1 MRAAAGSETDCA
13 EQAAAGVP
21 IDWRP
26 VVEPFRVAVPQP
38 VLDELARR
46 LDAARW
52 PETYALDGGEDPA
65 RLERI
70 RRLLE
75 RWRGGYDWRRH
86 EARINEYEQQVV
98 SGLHVLKSGGS
109 GPRLVLMN
117 GWPST
122 LAEYLPVLPLLD
134 DFQVWIVGRLGF
146 GFSGHGLDRPAD
158 DEHAAMLA
166 GHVLGD
172 GRYLAHGDDFG
183 GSVLSRLALQRP
195 EQVAAL
201 HVCEWLEDLGAGEL
215 SSAEQAYVD
224 GVHRWSEDERGYGHV
239 QANRPQTL
247 GLALDDSPLGLLAWV
262 ADKWLS
268 WSDPACPLDDDLI
281 LTTATIYWVTRTI
294 APSMRA
300 YAAVAPAPRGRVA
313 VPTAVTAGKED
324 RPPPPR
330 EWLERTYADLRDVH
344 ALDRGGH
351 FWAAETSE
359 QFADRLSRFFDGHAR
374 L

>member
-1 MRAAAGSETDCA
+1 VAPT
-13 EQAAAGVP
+13 
-21 IDWRP
+21 
-26 VVEPFRVAVPQP
+26 PFRVAVPQA

-52 PETYALDGGEDPA
+52 PEAYALDGGEDAA
-65 RLERI
+65 RLARI

-75 RWRGGYDWRRH
+75 RWRGGYDWREQ
-86 EARINEYEQQVV
+86 EARINEYEQHLA
-98 SGLHVLKSGGS
+98 SGLHVLKAGS

-122 LAEYLPVLPLLD
+122 LAEYLSALPLLD
-134 DFQVWIVGRLGF
+134 DFEVWIVGRLGY
-146 GFSGHGLDRPAD
+146 GFSDLGLDQPGD
-158 DEHAAMLA
+158 DEHAATLA

-172 GRYLAHGDDFG
+172 GRYAAHGDDFG

-195 EQVAAL
+195 EQVVAL
-201 HVCEWLEDLGAGEL
+201 HVCEWLEDLAAQDL
-215 SSAEQAYVD
+215 TAAEQAYVD
-224 GVHRWSEDERGYGHV
+224 GVNRWREDERGYGHV

-247 GLALDDSPLGLLAWV
+247 GLALDDSPLGLLAWI

-281 LTTATIYWVTRTI
+281 LTTVTIHWVTRTI
-294 APSMRA
+294 ASSMRA
-300 YAAVAPAPRGRVA
+300 YAAVAPAPRGKVA
-313 VPTAVTAGKED
+313 VPTAVTAGNEE

-330 EWLERTYADLRDVH
+330 EWLERSYADLRDVR

-351 FWAAETSE
+351 FWAAETPE
-359 QFADRLSRFFDGHAR
+359 QFADRVTTFLAAHAH

>member
-1 MRAAAGSETDCA
+1 
-13 EQAAAGVP
+13 VP
-21 IDWRP
+21 
-26 VVEPFRVAVPQP
+26 EPFRVAVPQAE
-38 VLDELARR
+38 LDELARR

-52 PETYALDGGEDPA
+52 PQAYALDGGEHAA

-75 RWRGGYDWRRH
+75 RWRGGYDWREH
-86 EARINEYEQQVV
+86 EARINAYEQHKAH
-98 SGLHVLKSGGS
+98 GLHVLKAGR

-122 LAEYLPVLPLLD
+122 LAEYLPALPLLA
-134 DFQVWIVGRLGF
+134 DFEVWIVSRLGY
-146 GFSGHGLDRPAD
+146 GFSAHGLEQPGD
-158 DEHAAMLA
+158 DEHAATLV
-166 GHVLGD
+166 GRVLGA
-172 GRYLAHGDDFG
+172 GRYAAHGDDFG
-183 GSVLSRLALQRP
+183 GSVLSRVALQRP

-201 HVCEWLEDLGAGEL
+201 HVCEWLEDLQADDL
-215 SSAEQAYVD
+215 TPAERAYVD
-224 GVHRWSEDERGYGHV
+224 GVNRWREEERGYGHV
-239 QANRPQTL
+239 QSNRPQTL
-247 GLALDDSPLGLLAWV
+247 GLAFDDSPLGLLAWI

-281 LTTATIYWVTRTI
+281 LTTTTIYWVTRTI

-300 YAAVAPAPRGRVA
+300 YAAAAPDPRGKVA

-330 EWLERTYADLRDVH
+330 EWLERWYADLRDVR
-344 ALDRGGH
+344 ALERGGH
-351 FWAAETSE
+351 FWAAETPE
-359 QFADRLSRFFDGHAR
+359 QFADRVKTFLGEHAQ